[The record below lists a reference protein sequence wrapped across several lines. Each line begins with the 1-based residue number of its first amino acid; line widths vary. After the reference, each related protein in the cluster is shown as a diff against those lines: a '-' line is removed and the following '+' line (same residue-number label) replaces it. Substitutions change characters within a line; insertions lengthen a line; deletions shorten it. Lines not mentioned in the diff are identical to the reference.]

1 MKNIPDATAVS
12 APTKAANVPSKS
24 QLQALRLSVPV
35 DKMDELVA
43 TSPFSP
49 DVTPPAAHV
58 KKPLEEVEAMMRKHS
73 ESHRKIEVK
82 PHALPYSMVG
92 ASAGALAGG
101 LWSAGMSAE
110 TLKKELLALKREDF
124 WDPAFGLGLLRGD
137 LFEEKLRELL
147 ACEVFSETV
156 VPLRL
161 TAFHCGRLRARVF
174 SQGELA
180 PAIRASCTFPGLFQP
195 VWIEG
200 APYIDGGVSD
210 RPGWSGLNPD
220 VRVLYH
226 HLVSRSR
233 LRSSLGLTRVP
244 QRKNTAALVIN
255 HLPRC
260 SPRDLSAG
268 PAAFNAARE
277 ATLNALD
284 LSLSQNPEEASVALR
299 VNALKFLSSS

>member
-1 MKNIPDATAVS
+1 MSSVTGAQGSSISDHLETQTLRNWLTQEPFTLTLSSGFFGFFAHCGVLSALIEEGLIPTSATGS
-12 APTKAANVPSKS
+12 
-24 QLQALRLSVPV
+24 
-35 DKMDELVA
+35 
-43 TSPFSP
+43 
-49 DVTPPAAHV
+49 
-58 KKPLEEVEAMMRKHS
+58 
-73 ESHRKIEVK
+73 
-82 PHALPYSMVG
+82 
-92 ASAGALAGG
+92 SAGALVSGVWASGR
-101 LWSAGMSAE
+101 SIHE
-110 TLKKELLALKREDF
+110 LKEALFEVRREDF
-124 WDPAFGLGLLRGD
+124 WDPAFGLGLLRGE
-137 LFEEKLRELL
+137 LFEEKLRQLL

-161 TAFHCGRLRARVF
+161 TAFHCGKLRARVF

-233 LRSSLGLTRVP
+233 LRSNLGLTRVP
-244 QRKNTAALVIN
+244 QRKNTVALVMN

-260 SPRDLSAG
+260 SPKDLSAG
-268 PAAFNAARE
+268 PAAFSAARE

-299 VNALKFLSSS
+299 LNALKFLSSS